1 MNQATD
7 ILIQYLLQSE
17 KGFSLMKEYHSA
29 ESQLAKRKDELDE
42 SFEFNKKQIEQL
54 VLIDK
59 WLTEKLLHA
68 WEYAKTLALFAA
80 QSNQTFLSDYEIEFE
95 IRCYST
101 EKYKSEALLAG
112 VPVLELRHALVFNK
126 NKCTEAQYAW
136 YFETNHNLLP
146 KTHPLGS
153 YKLSWLMHQFYE
165 HTYLAWQ
172 DIIDI
177 EMLNIDVIFTAQN
190 CSLKPEIV

>member
-68 WEYAKTLALFAA
+68 WEYAKTLALFAV
-80 QSNQTFLSDYEIEFE
+80 QSDQTFLSDYEIEFE

-126 NKCTEAQYAW
+126 N
-136 YFETNHNLLP
+136 
-146 KTHPLGS
+146 LGS